1 MIAQFYALLRK
12 DFQLDLRQRFALG
25 SIILY
30 VFASVFIIYLAF
42 RDISD
47 QLWIIL
53 FWIVF
58 LFASVNAVLKSFL
71 QEGAKRHLYYYTVAD
86 PLAVISAKLLYNFLV
101 LLGVAFLTILLFTV
115 FTDLPV
121 RSIGYFGLTVV
132 LGCLGISANFS
143 FTSSIAFKTRN
154 QSTMMMVLSFPVII
168 PLLLPVIQ
176 ISIKTLEE
184 VSWNQLQS
192 DFFLLMGIDLIIIAM
207 AYLIWPFLWR
217 E

>member
-1 MIAQFYALLRK
+1 MSSQFYALLRK

-42 RDISD
+42 REISD
-47 QLWIIL
+47 QVWVIL

-58 LFASVNAVLKSFL
+58 LFTAVNAVLKSFS
-71 QEGAKRHLYYYTVAD
+71 QEGAKRNLYYYTIAD
-86 PLAVISAKLLYNFLV
+86 PIAVISSKILYNFLV
-101 LLGVAFLTILLFTV
+101 LLGIAILTGGLFSLFTRFPIISVGYFILTILLA
-115 FTDLPV
+115 
-121 RSIGYFGLTVV
+121 
-132 LGCLGISANFS
+132 CLGIAANFS
-143 FTSSIAFKTRN
+143 FISSIAYKTRN

-176 ISIKTLEE
+176 VTVKTLE
-184 VSWNQLQS
+184 VTSWSRVQGE
-192 DFFLLMGIDLIIIAM
+192 FYLLIAIDLIILALAFI
-207 AYLIWPFLWR
+207 IWPYLWR

>member
-1 MIAQFYALLRK
+1 MSSQFSALLKK

-42 RDISD
+42 REISD
-47 QLWIIL
+47 QVWVIL

-58 LFASVNAVLKSFL
+58 LFAAVNAVLKSFS
-71 QEGAKRHLYYYTVAD
+71 QEGAKRNLYYYTIAD
-86 PLAVISAKLLYNFLV
+86 PIAVISSKILYNFLV
-101 LLGVAFLTILLFTV
+101 LLGIAILTGGLFSLFTRFPIISVGYFILTILLAC
-115 FTDLPV
+115 
-121 RSIGYFGLTVV
+121 IG
-132 LGCLGISANFS
+132 IAANFS
-143 FTSSIAFKTRN
+143 FISSIAYKTRN

-176 ISIKTLEE
+176 VTLKTLE
-184 VSWNQLQS
+184 VTSWSRVQGE
-192 DFFLLMGIDLIIIAM
+192 FYLLIAIDLIILALAFI
-207 AYLIWPFLWR
+207 IWPYLWR